1 MKSWT
6 LSPTGPSGPQGALLL
21 VVRMDDKKSKNSQ
34 VLGVLAVSLL
44 RIASEA
50 VVPLF
55 KRVCEIMY

>member
-6 LSPTGPSGPQGALLL
+6 LSPTGASGPQGALLL
-21 VVRMDDKKSKNSQ
+21 VVKMDDKKSKNSQ